1 MTIDLKRKQSTLGI
15 TGGHTPA
22 VDIHSHPSEKA
33 GTATEPSRSTSPQ
46 STIIAKISENGKNGV
61 TRPDSIVATISET
74 GKSSQRPDSI
84 QDYNLLKN
92 GKSAEFQQSP
102 LALHQVDF
110 EIIKD
115 LDDFGKLAKNVKVVA
130 LHQVD
135 HDKPSTSTTL
145 ASSNA
150 AGGNKQR
157 GTLIYTT
164 HAIKTTI
171 FETTALYNQKLGG
184 LSLPGR
190 VNPRQNIRGIKD

>member
-1 MTIDLKRKQSTLGI
+1 MIKIFSQEIILHTAAGRKTNPLPRPVVSLPR
-15 TGGHTPA
+15 TGGVTPA
-22 VDIHSHPSEKA
+22 SLADGSKEGLSQDAVNL
-33 GTATEPSRSTSPQ
+33 
-46 STIIAKISENGKNGV
+46 IIREMGDLPKLV
-61 TRPDSIVATISET
+61 
-74 GKSSQRPDSI
+74 
-84 QDYNLLKN
+84 NLP
-92 GKSAEFQQSP
+92 AAF
-102 LALHQVDF
+102 
-110 EIIKD
+110 
-115 LDDFGKLAKNVKVVA
+115 
-130 LHQVD
+130 HQVD

-157 GTLIYTT
+157 GTSIYTT